1 MASGLSYPVGLKNGT
16 DGGLASAVNALQSV
30 ANPHRFLGINSEGK
44 VSVFETSG
52 NRYSHI
58 VLRGGNHGPNYRA
71 EYIAQCE
78 ADLQAASLRANIMVD
93 CSHANSDK
101 NPGLQPAVAR
111 TVSEQIIYGNQSII
125 GLMLESHLE
134 AGNQVIPDDLSAL
147 RYGVS
152 VTDECIDWATTES
165 LILELSEATAAALK
179 GRSG

>member
-1 MASGLSYPVGLKNGT
+1 M
-16 DGGLASAVNALQSV
+16 
-30 ANPHRFLGINSEGK
+30 
-44 VSVFETSG
+44 
-52 NRYSHI
+52 
-58 VLRGGNHGPNYRA
+58 LRGGNHGPNYRA

-147 RYGVS
+147 R
-152 VTDECIDWATTES
+152 
-165 LILELSEATAAALK
+165 
-179 GRSG
+179 